1 MTSRSTSLR
10 YPEGTKTVGTARV
23 REDKTVGRSFAER
36 ELMRRTGNAPH
47 STFDEVADGFDGA
60 TAGPVSI
67 AKSVET
73 SAKTAAQIGQ
83 PAPLGKAIKR
93 LTKPAGPAKKPK
105 YGNQKCESGGV
116 KFDSKREMMRWHDLV
131 IMQTRGE
138 ISELELQVPFVLA
151 PAVVIDGRKR
161 PALRYVADF
170 VYVKA
175 GEDSQT
181 VEDVKGRV
189 TEGYRIKRHL
199 MAARGITIKEIK

>member
-1 MTSRSTSLR
+1 M
-10 YPEGTKTVGTARV
+10 

-47 STFDEVADGFDGA
+47 STFDEVADGVGA
-60 TAGPVSI
+60 I
-67 AKSVET
+67 EKSVKA
-73 SAKTAAQIGQ
+73 STAASKEIGQ

-93 LTKPAGPAKKPK
+93 LTKPAGPAKKSK

-138 ISELELQVPFVLA
+138 ISELDLQVPFVLA

-181 VEDVKGRV
+181 VEDVKGRI